1 MAYDEARSFTF
12 KSTILGEIMNSQP
25 MKSDSS
31 YSASNPFI
39 ITKKMRLDL
48 FAKGF
53 SEDEINR
60 MTPMD
65 AWIYL
70 EEKKNPAINQAQELA
85 VSPEHLTM
93 LQNSAINEDVIRSR
107 GYRTIANVQDLKELG
122 FSPSQFRV
130 PGLLLPLHTTD
141 GKIGLYVYRPDNPR
155 VFEDK
160 KKGRNPDGTYPN
172 KVIKYE
178 IPKGAGIRLDCP
190 PICRLQLGDPSVPLW
205 ITEGQKKA
213 DALASKGLCAIALLG
228 VWNFKGK
235 NAME

>member
-1 MAYDEARSFTF
+1 
-12 KSTILGEIMNSQP
+12 
-25 MKSDSS
+25 
-31 YSASNPFI
+31 
-39 ITKKMRLDL
+39 
-48 FAKGF
+48 
-53 SEDEINR
+53 
-60 MTPMD
+60 
-65 AWIYL
+65 
-70 EEKKNPAINQAQELA
+70 
-85 VSPEHLTM
+85 M

-235 NAME
+235 NAMGGTAFLNDWDYIALNGRSVRIVLDSDIMTKQEVRQALDPIKPTSTEKRG